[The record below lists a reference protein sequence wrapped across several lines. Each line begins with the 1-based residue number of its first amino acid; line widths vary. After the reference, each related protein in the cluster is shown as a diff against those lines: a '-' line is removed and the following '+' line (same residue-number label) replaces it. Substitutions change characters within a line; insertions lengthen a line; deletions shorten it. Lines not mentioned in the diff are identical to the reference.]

1 MNINDRSWT
10 YPTTYPS
17 AYDTITMY
25 QTGFFQNPPAIYGN
39 IPAIQDRVRIIEN
52 GISLKEARLLA
63 TVNYASSVDEIV
75 EMRNALDKIIKL
87 LKAAESYESN
97 GGVVPMQN
105 PRSINDPNSL
115 RHELNKNII
124 PDGFG
129 VSNVPGFSHNIHSIP
144 TESRGVNPN
153 VNIVS
158 RNPASDTPEYF
169 SQAKDPTEMNTIV
182 SRIFDDVKATSE
194 TKPINEVPATAVS
207 PSNNSSETVKVE
219 ESITAR
225 SSDM

>member
-1 MNINDRSWT
+1 MNINDRSWS
-10 YPTTYPS
+10 YPNIYPS

-105 PRSINDPNSL
+105 PQSINDPNSL

-129 VSNVPGFSHNIHSIP
+129 APNVPGFSHSIHSIP

-169 SQAKDPTEMNTIV
+169 SQAKDPAEMNTIV

-194 TKPINEVPATAVS
+194 TKPVNEVPVTAVS
-207 PSNNSSETVKVE
+207 PSNNSPETVKVE
-219 ESITAR
+219 ESIAVR

>member
-10 YPTTYPS
+10 YPNTYPS
-17 AYDTITMY
+17 AYDTITLY

-87 LKAAESYESN
+87 LKAAENYESN

-105 PRSINDPNSL
+105 PQSINDPNSL

-124 PDGFG
+124 PDGIY
-129 VSNVPGFSHNIHSIP
+129 IHSIP

-158 RNPASDTPEYF
+158 RNPASDAPEYF
-169 SQAKDPTEMNTIV
+169 SQAKDPAEMNTIV

-207 PSNNSSETVKVE
+207 PSNNSPETVKVE